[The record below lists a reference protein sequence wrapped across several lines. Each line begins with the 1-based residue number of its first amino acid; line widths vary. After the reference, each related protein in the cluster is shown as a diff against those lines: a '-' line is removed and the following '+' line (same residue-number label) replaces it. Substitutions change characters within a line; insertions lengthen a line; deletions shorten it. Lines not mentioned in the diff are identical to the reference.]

1 MLGGKAAYSRCDHP
15 MVSCDASPLLALL
28 ATAVLVVEAA
38 RRLEHSRCTFC
49 STCMRH
55 YYDQKRSAATSAA
68 VVAVITASSYHSVPA
83 HAHHTEAWTMKRWTK
98 DSLVCPM
105 RSTRPTACACSL

>member
-1 MLGGKAAYSRCDHP
+1 MLKDNAAYSRCAYP

-49 STCMRH
+49 STCKR
-55 YYDQKRSAATSAA
+55 DESSIERSAARSAGP
-68 VVAVITASSYHSVPA
+68 VSCHGSILSASAPA
-83 HAHHTEAWTMKRWTK
+83 TDHRTEAWTMKRWTT
-98 DSLVCPM
+98 DSLVCPI
-105 RSTRPTACACSL
+105 RSTRPTACAC